1 MNSSDLHL
9 KRKILGRLVFL
20 FFFISLSFRFF
31 IHATPS
37 HFSEPVLF
45 RLNFDF
51 TYWLYKIMGIPH
63 LIISNRVGSILFD
76 ILLLGSCMVCCLYP
90 LKNQLCILFGGLFFL
105 YAISYNTYILHHA
118 HPLTVMT
125 LITIPFFFRS
135 DLSWNFLWE
144 SARYYIC
151 YLYSISFIWKAFG
164 GKSLIFWNMGA
175 NSLKANM
182 VEYIYYYPASIW
194 TSLYKFLI
202 VHPYIINIGTIL
214 IFVLEGAMVIGF
226 FTKKFDSIILFFP
239 IIIHV
244 STYLFADVFFFDML
258 ISIFSFLSLPQI
270 IKLKINFPLIFK

>member
-1 MNSSDLHL
+1 
-9 KRKILGRLVFL
+9 
-20 FFFISLSFRFF
+20 
-31 IHATPS
+31 
-37 HFSEPVLF
+37 
-45 RLNFDF
+45 
-51 TYWLYKIMGIPH
+51 
-63 LIISNRVGSILFD
+63 
-76 ILLLGSCMVCCLYP
+76 
-90 LKNQLCILFGGLFFL
+90 
-105 YAISYNTYILHHA
+105 
-118 HPLTVMT
+118 MT

-258 ISIFSFLSLPQI
+258 I
-270 IKLKINFPLIFK
+270 NFPLIFK